1 MHHDVADLSQPRF
14 RSFLAAAAIAL
25 LIAPSTAPLAA
36 AEPATATDA
45 GHASV
50 RAFFARHCNACHG
63 AELQEGKL
71 RLDQLSAD
79 FNADDARGRWLQVYD
94 KLQAG
99 EMPPPEEPRPA
110 KDEVARVSAWI
121 AGQARDADAARQR
134 DRGRVMMRRLN
145 RVEYEN
151 TLRDLLAINADL
163 KDLLPEDGEAH
174 GFDNV
179 GEALQ
184 LSSVLMERYLEAA
197 DAALDAALVHRG
209 PLERTSQRFDYKQE
223 DIARN
228 ERIALVRDDSVVFF
242 SSTYSPTA
250 LKRFRAPVAGRY
262 RFRVSAYAYQS
273 ARPVTF
279 RVYAGDVIRNDGK
292 SHLVGYY
299 DVAPQPTVVELEDYL
314 LPTESIQ
321 VVPYDTG
328 HSIYQVGAANY
339 KEAGLAVQWVEVE
352 GPLDEA
358 WPPESHRRVFGD
370 LPLEPVKNPSRD
382 PRNSRRG
389 QPEYRVVSR
398 QPLADIEAT
407 LRRIVPRA
415 FRRRVEDAELQPY
428 LELARQRLEQ
438 GHDHEAA
445 LRVALKGVFC
455 SPNFLFLVERG
466 AGDATGFELA
476 SRLSYFLWSSLPD
489 DELFRLAAGGTL
501 HEPAVLRAQVERM
514 LADPR
519 AQRFTRN
526 FVGQWLDL
534 REIDFTTPDR
544 QLYPEFDELLQVSSV
559 RETELFFDEL
569 LAKDLSV
576 LNFIDSDFSML
587 NERLAKHYGVDG
599 VTGQQFRRVPL
610 PKELHRGGVL
620 THASV
625 LKVTANG
632 TNTSP
637 VLRGVWVLENI
648 LGAPTPPP
656 PANVPAVEPDIRGA
670 TTIRDQLAK
679 HRQVAECASC
689 HRRIDPPGFALESF
703 DVIGGWRDYYRSIG
717 EGPRVS
723 KRVFGRDV
731 GYRKGPTVDAG
742 DELPDGRR
750 FADIDEFK
758 RLLLEDKDR
767 IAACVA
773 EKLVVYSTGGGA
785 DFADRAAIDAM
796 VKRIAA
802 KNYGLRTL
810 VHEVVASEVFR
821 TK

>member
-1 MHHDVADLSQPRF
+1 
-14 RSFLAAAAIAL
+14 
-25 LIAPSTAPLAA
+25 
-36 AEPATATDA
+36 
-45 GHASV
+45 
-50 RAFFARHCNACHG
+50 
-63 AELQEGKL
+63 
-71 RLDQLSAD
+71 
-79 FNADDARGRWLQVYD
+79 
-94 KLQAG
+94 
-99 EMPPPEEPRPA
+99 
-110 KDEVARVSAWI
+110 
-121 AGQARDADAARQR
+121 
-134 DRGRVMMRRLN
+134 
-145 RVEYEN
+145 
-151 TLRDLLAINADL
+151 
-163 KDLLPEDGEAH
+163 
-174 GFDNV
+174 V

-209 PLERTSQRFDYKQE
+209 PLERVTQRFDYQQE

-242 SSTYSPTA
+242 SSSYSPTA
-250 LKRFRAPVAGRY
+250 LKRFRAPAAGRY

-273 ARPVTF
+273 EQPVTF

-292 SHLVGYY
+292 KHLVGYY
-299 DVAPQPTVVELEDYL
+299 DVEPRPTVVELEDYL

-370 LPLEPVKNPSRD
+370 LPLEPVAGSGRD
-382 PRNSRRG
+382 PRGRRG
-389 QPEYRVVSR
+389 LPEYRVVSR
-398 QPLADIEAT
+398 QPLADVEAA
-407 LRRIVPRA
+407 LRRIMPRA
-415 FRRRVEDAELQPY
+415 FRRRVESDEIQPY
-428 LELARQRLEQ
+428 LELARERLEQ
-438 GHDHEAA
+438 GYDFEAA

-466 AGDATGFELA
+466 TGAATDYELA

-489 DELFRLAAGGTL
+489 DELFRHAAAGKL

-519 AQRFTRN
+519 GQRFTQN

-569 LAKDLSV
+569 LAHDLSL
-576 LNFIDSDFSML
+576 LNFIDSDFSLL
-587 NERLAKHYGVDG
+587 NERLARHYGIAG
-599 VTGQQFRRVPL
+599 VTGQQFRRVAL
-610 PKELHRGGVL
+610 PEESHRGGVL

-637 VLRGVWVLENI
+637 VLRGAWVLENI
-648 LGAPTPPP
+648 LGAPAPPP
-656 PANVPAVEPDIRGA
+656 PASVPAVEPDIRGA

-679 HRQVAECASC
+679 HRQTSECAAC
-689 HRRIDPPGFALESF
+689 HRRIDPPGFALECF
-703 DVIGGWRDYYRSIG
+703 DVIGGWREFYRSIG
-717 EGPRVS
+717 EGPRVN
-723 KRVFGRDV
+723 REVFGRNV
-731 GYRKGPTVDAG
+731 GYRRGPTVDAA
-742 DELPDGRR
+742 DELAGGRR
-750 FADIDEFK
+750 FSGIDEFK
-758 RLLLEDKDR
+758 RLLLEDKDQV
-767 IAACVA
+767 AACLA

-785 DFADRAAIDAM
+785 DFADRAAIEAI
-796 VKRIAA
+796 VRKIAQ
-802 KNYGLRTL
+802 KDYGLRSL
-810 VHEVVASEVFR
+810 VHEVVQSDVFR